1 MGHKA
6 PLNTKA
12 QNGVAILCFQ
22 NPYRAYNNS
31 QKCCHTFV
39 NCYKLSTQ
47 TSKNMIAQFHHVPVL
62 AEPTIAGL
70 EIVAGGVYL
79 DCTVGGGGHSA
90 LILQAAENV
99 RLVGIDRD
107 EMAIAA
113 ASDTLKD
120 YADRVNFWRGN
131 FCEYQPPSDL
141 KFDGILAD
149 LGVSSTQFDVA
160 ERGFS
165 FREAGD
171 LDMRMDNRQTL
182 TAAEIINHYKEVELA
197 DIFFKLGEERLSR
210 RIARQIVEKRPFK
223 TTLELANAISA
234 CVPSSYRHGRI
245 HPATRT
251 FQALRIAVNRELESL
266 EKWLTIAPNWLKN
279 RGKIAVITFH
289 SLEDR
294 MVKHTFREDDRLQV
308 LTKKVIIATDEE
320 TRANP
325 RARSAKLRIAQRI

>member
-1 MGHKA
+1 M
-6 PLNTKA
+6 T
-12 QNGVAILCFQ
+12 
-22 NPYRAYNNS
+22 
-31 QKCCHTFV
+31 
-39 NCYKLSTQ
+39 
-47 TSKNMIAQFHHVPVL
+47 AQFHHVPVL
-62 AEPTIAGL
+62 AEPAIAGL
-70 EIVAGGVYL
+70 EIISGGMYL

-90 LILQAAENV
+90 LILQGAENV
-99 RLVGIDRD
+99 RLVAIDRD

-113 ASDTLKD
+113 ATAKLAD
-120 YADRVNFWRGN
+120 YINQVTFWRGN
-131 FCEYQPPSDL
+131 FCEYKPSSNL

-165 FREAGD
+165 FRESGD

-197 DIFFKLGEERLSR
+197 DMFFKLGEERLSR

-234 CVPSSYRHGRI
+234 CVPASYRNGRI

-266 EKWLTIAPNWLKN
+266 EKWLAVAPNWLKTG
-279 RGKIAVITFH
+279 GKIAVITFH

-294 MVKHTFREDDRLQV
+294 IVKHTFREDDRLQV

-320 TRANP
+320 TRSNP
-325 RARSAKLRIAQRI
+325 RSRSAKLRIAQRI

>member
-1 MGHKA
+1 
-6 PLNTKA
+6 
-12 QNGVAILCFQ
+12 
-22 NPYRAYNNS
+22 
-31 QKCCHTFV
+31 
-39 NCYKLSTQ
+39 
-47 TSKNMIAQFHHVPVL
+47 MIAQFHHVPVL

-70 EIVAGGVYL
+70 EIVSDGVYL
-79 DCTVGGGGHSA
+79 DCTIGGGGHSD

-113 ASDTLKD
+113 AGEKLAD
-120 YADRVNFWRGN
+120 YQNQVTFWRGN
-131 FCEYQPPSDL
+131 FCEYKPSLDL
-141 KFDGILAD
+141 LFDGILAD

-165 FREAGD
+165 FRESGD

-182 TAAEIINHYKEVELA
+182 TAAEIVNHYKEVELA
-197 DIFFKLGEERLSR
+197 NLIFKFGEERLSR
-210 RIARQIVEKRPFK
+210 RIASQIVEKRPFQ
-223 TTLELANAISA
+223 TTLELANAIAA

-251 FQALRIAVNRELESL
+251 FQALRIVVNRELESL
-266 EKWLTIAPNWLKN
+266 EKWLAVAPNWLKTG
-279 RGKIAVITFH
+279 GKIAVITFH

-294 MVKHTFREDDRLQV
+294 IVKHTFREDERLQV

-320 TRANP
+320 NKINP
-325 RARSAKLRIAQRI
+325 RARSAKLRIAQKI

>member
-1 MGHKA
+1 M
-6 PLNTKA
+6 T
-12 QNGVAILCFQ
+12 
-22 NPYRAYNNS
+22 
-31 QKCCHTFV
+31 
-39 NCYKLSTQ
+39 
-47 TSKNMIAQFHHVPVL
+47 AQFHHVPVL
-62 AEPTIAGL
+62 AEPAIAGL
-70 EIVAGGVYL
+70 DIISGGIYL
-79 DCTVGGGGHSA
+79 DCTVGGGGHSS

-113 ASDTLKD
+113 ASQKLAEYINQVTNQ
-120 YADRVNFWRGN
+120 VTFWRGN
-131 FCEYQPPSDL
+131 FCEYQPASDL

-149 LGVSSTQFDVA
+149 LGVSSTQLDVA
-160 ERGFS
+160 DRGFS

-182 TAAEIINHYKEVELA
+182 TAAEIVNHYKEVELA
-197 DIFFKLGEERLSR
+197 NIIFKFGEERLSR
-210 RIARQIVEKRPFK
+210 RIASQIVEKRPFN

-266 EKWLTIAPNWLKN
+266 EKWLAVAPNWLKTG
-279 RGKIAVITFH
+279 GKIAVITFH

-294 MVKHTFREDDRLQV
+294 IVKHTFREDDRLQV

-320 TRANP
+320 NKANP
-325 RARSAKLRIAQRI
+325 RARSAKLRIAQKV

>member
-1 MGHKA
+1 M
-6 PLNTKA
+6 T
-12 QNGVAILCFQ
+12 
-22 NPYRAYNNS
+22 
-31 QKCCHTFV
+31 
-39 NCYKLSTQ
+39 
-47 TSKNMIAQFHHVPVL
+47 AQFHHVPVL
-62 AEPTIAGL
+62 AEPAIAGL
-70 EIVAGGVYL
+70 EIISDGIYL
-79 DCTVGGGGHSA
+79 DCTVGGGGHSS
-90 LILQAAENV
+90 LILQGAENV
-99 RLVGIDRD
+99 RLVAIDLD

-113 ASDTLKD
+113 ATEKLAD
-120 YADRVNFWRGN
+120 YINQVTFWRGN
-131 FCEYQPPSDL
+131 FCEYKPSADL

-165 FREAGD
+165 FRESGD

-234 CVPSSYRHGRI
+234 CVPASYRHGRI

-266 EKWLTIAPNWLKN
+266 EKWLAVSPDWLKTG
-279 RGKIAVITFH
+279 GKIAVITFH

-294 MVKHTFREDDRLQV
+294 IVKHTFREDDRLQV

>member
-1 MGHKA
+1 M
-6 PLNTKA
+6 T
-12 QNGVAILCFQ
+12 
-22 NPYRAYNNS
+22 
-31 QKCCHTFV
+31 
-39 NCYKLSTQ
+39 
-47 TSKNMIAQFHHVPVL
+47 AQFHHVPVL

-70 EIVAGGVYL
+70 EIISDGVYL
-79 DCTVGGGGHSA
+79 DCTIGGGGHSA

-113 ASDTLKD
+113 AGEKLAD
-120 YADRVNFWRGN
+120 YQNQVTFWRGN
-131 FCEYQPPSDL
+131 FCEYKPSPDL
-141 KFDGILAD
+141 LFDGILAD

-165 FREAGD
+165 FRESGD

-182 TAAEIINHYKEVELA
+182 TAAEIVNHYKEVELA
-197 DIFFKLGEERLSR
+197 NIIFKFGEERLSR
-210 RIARQIVEKRPFK
+210 RIATQIVEKRPFQ
-223 TTLELANAISA
+223 TTLELANAITA

-251 FQALRIAVNRELESL
+251 FQALRIVVNRELESL
-266 EKWLTIAPNWLKN
+266 EKWLAVAPNWMKTG
-279 RGKIAVITFH
+279 GKIAVITFH

-294 MVKHTFREDDRLQV
+294 IVKHTFREDDRLQV

-320 TRANP
+320 NKVNP
-325 RARSAKLRIAQRI
+325 RARSAKLRIAQKL

>member
-1 MGHKA
+1 M
-6 PLNTKA
+6 T
-12 QNGVAILCFQ
+12 
-22 NPYRAYNNS
+22 
-31 QKCCHTFV
+31 
-39 NCYKLSTQ
+39 
-47 TSKNMIAQFHHVPVL
+47 AQFHHVPVL

-70 EIVAGGVYL
+70 EIISDGIYL

-113 ASDTLKD
+113 AGEKLAD
-120 YADRVNFWRGN
+120 YQNHVTFWRGN
-131 FCEYQPPSDL
+131 FCEYKPSPDL
-141 KFDGILAD
+141 LFDGILAD

-165 FREAGD
+165 FRESGD

-182 TAAEIINHYKEVELA
+182 TAAEIVNYYKEIELA
-197 DIFFKLGEERLSR
+197 NIIFKFGEERLSR
-210 RIARQIVEKRPFK
+210 RIASQIVEKRPFK
-223 TTLELANAISA
+223 TTLELANAIAA

-251 FQALRIAVNRELESL
+251 FQALRIVVNRELESL
-266 EKWLTIAPNWLKN
+266 EKWLAIAPNWLKTG
-279 RGKIAVITFH
+279 GKIAVITFH

-294 MVKHTFREDDRLQV
+294 IVKHTFREDDRLQV
-308 LTKKVIIATDEE
+308 LTKKVIIATDDENK
-320 TRANP
+320 ANP
-325 RARSAKLRIAQRI
+325 RARSAKLRIALKK

>member
-1 MGHKA
+1 M
-6 PLNTKA
+6 T
-12 QNGVAILCFQ
+12 
-22 NPYRAYNNS
+22 
-31 QKCCHTFV
+31 
-39 NCYKLSTQ
+39 
-47 TSKNMIAQFHHVPVL
+47 AQFHHVPVL
-62 AEPTIAGL
+62 AQPTIAGL
-70 EIVAGGVYL
+70 SIVSGGTYL

-90 LILQAAENV
+90 LILQSAEDII
-99 RLVGIDRD
+99 LVGIDRD

-113 ASDTLKD
+113 ASENLKE
-120 YADRVNFWRGN
+120 YTNQVTFWRGN
-131 FCEYQPPSDL
+131 FCEYKPSNDL
-141 KFDGILAD
+141 LFDGILAD

-165 FREAGD
+165 FRESGD

-210 RIARQIVEKRPFK
+210 RIARQIVENRPFK
-223 TTLELANAISA
+223 TTLELANAIST
-234 CVPSSYRHGRI
+234 CVPASYRHGRI

-266 EKWLTIAPNWLKN
+266 EKWLAVAPNWLKIG
-279 RGKIAVITFH
+279 GKIAVITFH

-294 MVKHTFREDDRLQV
+294 IVKHTFREDDRLQV

-320 TRANP
+320 IRANP
-325 RARSAKLRIAQRI
+325 RSRSAKLRIAERIMV

>member
-1 MGHKA
+1 M
-6 PLNTKA
+6 T
-12 QNGVAILCFQ
+12 
-22 NPYRAYNNS
+22 
-31 QKCCHTFV
+31 
-39 NCYKLSTQ
+39 
-47 TSKNMIAQFHHVPVL
+47 AQFHHVPVL
-62 AEPTIAGL
+62 AEPAIAGL
-70 EIVAGGVYL
+70 EIISSGIYL
-79 DCTVGGGGHSA
+79 DCTVGGGGHSS
-90 LILQAAENV
+90 LILQGAENV
-99 RLVGIDRD
+99 HLVAIDRD

-113 ASDTLKD
+113 ATEKLAE
-120 YADRVNFWRGN
+120 YINQVTFWRGN
-131 FCEYQPPSDL
+131 FCEYKPSSDL

-165 FREAGD
+165 FRESGD

-197 DIFFKLGEERLSR
+197 DMFFKLGEERLSR

-234 CVPSSYRHGRI
+234 CVPASYRHGRI

-266 EKWLTIAPNWLKN
+266 EKWLAAAPNWLKTG
-279 RGKIAVITFH
+279 GKIAVITFH

-294 MVKHTFREDDRLQV
+294 IVKHTFREDERLQV

-320 TRANP
+320 NRANP

>member
-1 MGHKA
+1 M
-6 PLNTKA
+6 T
-12 QNGVAILCFQ
+12 
-22 NPYRAYNNS
+22 
-31 QKCCHTFV
+31 
-39 NCYKLSTQ
+39 
-47 TSKNMIAQFHHVPVL
+47 AQFHHVPVL
-62 AEPTIAGL
+62 AKPTIAGL
-70 EIVAGGVYL
+70 EIISGGVYL
-79 DCTVGGGGHSA
+79 DCTVGGGGHSS

-113 ASDTLKD
+113 ASENLKD
-120 YADRVNFWRGN
+120 YANQVTFWRGN
-131 FCEYQPPSDL
+131 FCEYKPSPDL
-141 KFDGILAD
+141 LFDGILAD

-165 FREAGD
+165 FRESGD

-182 TAAEIINHYKEVELA
+182 TAAEIVNHYKEVELA
-197 DIFFKLGEERLSR
+197 NIIFKFGEERLSR
-210 RIARQIVEKRPFK
+210 RIASQIVEKRPFK
-223 TTLELANAISA
+223 TTLELANAIAA

-266 EKWLTIAPNWLKN
+266 EKWLAVAPNWLKMG
-279 RGKIAVITFH
+279 GKIAVITFH

-294 MVKHTFREDDRLQV
+294 IVKHTFREDDRLQV

-320 TRANP
+320 IRENP
-325 RARSAKLRIAQRI
+325 RARSAKLRIAQRKN

>member
-1 MGHKA
+1 M
-6 PLNTKA
+6 T
-12 QNGVAILCFQ
+12 
-22 NPYRAYNNS
+22 
-31 QKCCHTFV
+31 
-39 NCYKLSTQ
+39 
-47 TSKNMIAQFHHVPVL
+47 AQFHHVPVL
-62 AEPTIAGL
+62 ADPTIAGL
-70 EIVAGGVYL
+70 EIISGGAYL

-90 LILQAAENV
+90 LILQGLENG

-113 ASDTLKD
+113 ASETLKD
-120 YADRVNFWRGN
+120 YGNQVTFWRGN
-131 FCEYQPPSDL
+131 FCEYKPTPDL
-141 KFDGILAD
+141 LFDGILAD
-149 LGVSSTQFDVA
+149 LGVSSTQLDVA

-165 FREAGD
+165 FRESGD

-223 TTLELANAISA
+223 TTLELANAIAA

-266 EKWLTIAPNWLKN
+266 EKWLAVAPNWLKVG
-279 RGKIAVITFH
+279 GKIAVITFH

-294 MVKHTFREDDRLQV
+294 IVKHTFREDDRLQV

-320 TRANP
+320 IKANP
-325 RARSAKLRIAQRI
+325 RARSAKLRIAQRIE

>member
-1 MGHKA
+1 M
-6 PLNTKA
+6 T
-12 QNGVAILCFQ
+12 
-22 NPYRAYNNS
+22 
-31 QKCCHTFV
+31 
-39 NCYKLSTQ
+39 
-47 TSKNMIAQFHHVPVL
+47 AQFHHVPVL

-70 EIVAGGVYL
+70 EIIAGGVYL

-90 LILQAAENV
+90 LILQGLGNG

-120 YADRVNFWRGN
+120 YDNQVTFWRGN
-131 FCEYQPPSDL
+131 FCEYKPPSDL
-141 KFDGILAD
+141 LFDGILAD
-149 LGVSSTQFDVA
+149 LGVSSTQLDVA

-165 FREAGD
+165 FRESGD

-223 TTLELANAISA
+223 TTLELANAIAA

-266 EKWLTIAPNWLKN
+266 EKWLAVAPNWLKTG
-279 RGKIAVITFH
+279 GKIAVITFH

-294 MVKHTFREDDRLQV
+294 IVKHTFREDDRLQV

-320 TRANP
+320 IKANP
-325 RARSAKLRIAQRI
+325 RARSAKLRIAQRIA

>member
-1 MGHKA
+1 M
-6 PLNTKA
+6 T
-12 QNGVAILCFQ
+12 
-22 NPYRAYNNS
+22 
-31 QKCCHTFV
+31 
-39 NCYKLSTQ
+39 
-47 TSKNMIAQFHHVPVL
+47 AQFHHVPVL

-99 RLVGIDRD
+99 SLVGLDRD
-107 EMAIAA
+107 QMAIAA

-120 YADRVNFWRGN
+120 YGDRVSFWRGN

-165 FREAGD
+165 FRESGD
-171 LDMRMDNRQTL
+171 LDMRMDDRQTL
-182 TAAEIINHYKEVELA
+182 TAAEIVNHYKEVELA

-266 EKWLTIAPNWLKN
+266 EKWLAIAPNWLKTS
-279 RGKIAVITFH
+279 GKIAVITFH

-294 MVKHTFREDDRLQV
+294 IVKHTFREDDRLQV

-325 RARSAKLRIAQRI
+325 RARSAKLRIAARI

>member
-1 MGHKA
+1 M
-6 PLNTKA
+6 T
-12 QNGVAILCFQ
+12 
-22 NPYRAYNNS
+22 
-31 QKCCHTFV
+31 
-39 NCYKLSTQ
+39 
-47 TSKNMIAQFHHVPVL
+47 AQFHHVPVL
-62 AEPTIAGL
+62 AEPAIAGL
-70 EIVAGGVYL
+70 EIISGGMYL

-90 LILQAAENV
+90 LILQGAENV
-99 RLVGIDRD
+99 RLVAIDRD

-113 ASDTLKD
+113 ATEKLAD
-120 YADRVNFWRGN
+120 YINQLTFWRGN
-131 FCEYQPPSDL
+131 FCEYKPLPDL

-149 LGVSSTQFDVA
+149 LGVSSTQFDIA

-165 FREAGD
+165 FRESGD

-234 CVPSSYRHGRI
+234 CVPASYRNGRI

-266 EKWLTIAPNWLKN
+266 EKWLAVAPNWLKTG
-279 RGKIAVITFH
+279 GKIAVITFH

-294 MVKHTFREDDRLQV
+294 IVKHTFREDDRLQV

-325 RARSAKLRIAQRI
+325 RSRSAKLRIAQRI

>member
-1 MGHKA
+1 M
-6 PLNTKA
+6 T
-12 QNGVAILCFQ
+12 
-22 NPYRAYNNS
+22 
-31 QKCCHTFV
+31 
-39 NCYKLSTQ
+39 
-47 TSKNMIAQFHHVPVL
+47 AQFHHVPVL
-62 AEPTIAGL
+62 AEPAIAGL
-70 EIVAGGVYL
+70 EIISGGLYL
-79 DCTVGGGGHSA
+79 DCTVGGGGHSS
-90 LILQAAENV
+90 LILEAAENV

-113 ASDTLKD
+113 ATEKLAD
-120 YADRVNFWRGN
+120 YQDRVTFWRGN
-131 FCEYQPPSDL
+131 FCEYKPAPNL
-141 KFDGILAD
+141 LFDGILAD
-149 LGVSSTQFDVA
+149 LGVSSTQFDIA

-165 FREAGD
+165 FRESGD

-234 CVPSSYRHGRI
+234 CVPASYRNGRI

-266 EKWLTIAPNWLKN
+266 EKWLAIAPNWLKTG
-279 RGKIAVITFH
+279 GKIAVITFH

-294 MVKHTFREDDRLQV
+294 IVKHTFREDDRLQV
-308 LTKKVIIATDEE
+308 LTKKVIIASDVE
-320 TRANP
+320 TKANP
-325 RARSAKLRIAQRI
+325 RSRSAKLRIAQRKED

>member
-1 MGHKA
+1 M
-6 PLNTKA
+6 T
-12 QNGVAILCFQ
+12 
-22 NPYRAYNNS
+22 
-31 QKCCHTFV
+31 
-39 NCYKLSTQ
+39 
-47 TSKNMIAQFHHVPVL
+47 AQFHHVPVL
-62 AEPTIAGL
+62 AEQAIAGL
-70 EIVAGGVYL
+70 EIISDGVYL
-79 DCTVGGGGHSA
+79 DCTVGGGGHSS
-90 LILQAAENV
+90 LILRSAENV
-99 RLVGIDRD
+99 HLVAIDRD

-113 ASDTLKD
+113 ANKKLQDFQSQVT
-120 YADRVNFWRGN
+120 FWRGN
-131 FCEYQPPSDL
+131 FCEYKPSIDL
-141 KFDGILAD
+141 HFDGILAD

-165 FREAGD
+165 FRESGD

-234 CVPSSYRHGRI
+234 CVPASYRHGRI

-266 EKWLTIAPNWLKN
+266 EKWLAVAPNWLRN
-279 RGKIAVITFH
+279 GGKIAVITFH

-294 MVKHTFREDDRLQV
+294 IVKHTFREDDRLQV
-308 LTKKVIIATDEE
+308 ITKKVIIASDEE
-320 TRANP
+320 IRANP
-325 RARSAKLRIAQRI
+325 RARSAKLRIAQRIV